1 MYNSDAATAN
11 TAPEIIAAA
20 AARVKAKN
28 ARRRAEAAA
37 LVAAELEKQ
46 ALEAE
51 ILAGVTPGFLD
62 LLAK

>member
-46 ALEAE
+46 ALEAQ